1 MIKKKIKEIIMSEI
15 IGKKLGGCTIESKIG
30 QGGMGTV
37 YKAHHETL
45 NISVAIKI
53 FHAQP
58 DSSGSKERFL
68 REAQLMAQLRHPNIV
83 SVMNAGIEDDIH
95 FIVMEYIEGGN
106 LLSLINK
113 NKALPVQ
120 NAIGIAVD
128 ILHSLDFAKSNSIV
142 HRDIKPENILID
154 SSGHARLA
162 DLGLARAVSSEH
174 LTQSNMMLGSPHYIA
189 PEQANNSSNV
199 DCRSDIYSLGCS
211 LFHMLSGKEPF
222 PGNSLIEI
230 VMNHTQK
237 PVPYLVDYDKQLPSG
252 IADIVFKMMQK
263 EPEKRFSDPT
273 SIINALTPFLPNDR
287 KPYSVPL
294 HSTSGR
300 KSPSKIPY
308 TGIATG
314 VVILLIIVLSFFL
327 RKDTLKS
334 EAPVVTPDTLSI
346 NKPDTQS
353 ASADS
358 TKKPDNKPQKRVKKK
373 TQKISQV
380 AATETVAVSSSEN
393 PLTGIVKIGDTEALR
408 SMLQKGVSPKCAPGS
423 PTTPLH
429 EAVRRGLSV
438 ETQLLVKNG
447 APINVLDSKGLSPL
461 HYAIKEDAS
470 FIVKMLLENGADP
483 NLNTKS
489 GKTPLQMAESVDS
502 ELESVLEKFGAK

>member
-1 MIKKKIKEIIMSEI
+1 MNEL

-45 NISVAIKI
+45 NIPVAIKI

-58 DSSGSKERFL
+58 DSPGSQERFL

-83 SVMNAGIEDDIH
+83 AVMNAGIEGDIH

-106 LLSLINK
+106 LLSLINRK
-113 NKALPVQ
+113 KTLPVQ
-120 NAIGIAVD
+120 EAIGIAID
-128 ILHSLDFAKSNSIV
+128 ILHALDIAKSNSIV

-154 SSGHARLA
+154 SSGHAKLA

-199 DCRSDIYSLGCS
+199 DYRSDIYSLGCT

-263 EPEKRFSDPT
+263 EPEKRFTEPS
-273 SIINALTPFLPNDR
+273 SIIEALSPFQPNNR
-287 KPYSVPL
+287 KPYPSTPQHSASEKKPQSRVP
-294 HSTSGR
+294 
-300 KSPSKIPY
+300 Y
-308 TGIATG
+308 AGIA
-314 VVILLIIVLSFFL
+314 VVIVILLIITSLIFLKKDSKYKEPSF
-327 RKDTLKS
+327 
-334 EAPVVTPDTLSI
+334 TPTDTLSI
-346 NKPDTQS
+346 NKPDTQK
-353 ASADS
+353 AADS
-358 TKKPDNKPQKRVKKK
+358 TKAPTVKPQKNTKNKI
-373 TQKISQV
+373 QKIQLSTPSEQPI
-380 AATETVAVSSSEN
+380 SSSTEN
-393 PLTGIVKIGDTEALR
+393 PLIQIVKIGDTETLR
-408 SMLQKGVSPKCAPGS
+408 HMLQKGVSPICEPGS

-429 EAVRRGLSV
+429 EAVRRGLSE
-438 ETQLLVKNG
+438 ETQLLLKSG
-447 APINVLDSKGLSPL
+447 APANVLDSKGLSPL
-461 HYAIKEDAS
+461 HYAIKDNAS
-470 FIVKMLLENGADP
+470 FMVNMLLENGADP
-483 NLNTKS
+483 NLKTKS
-489 GKTPLQMAESVDS
+489 GKTPLQMAQSVDS

>member
-1 MIKKKIKEIIMSEI
+1 MSEI

-45 NISVAIKI
+45 NIAVAIKI

-58 DSSGSKERFL
+58 DSPGSKERFL

-83 SVMNAGIEDDIH
+83 AVMNAGIEDDIH

-106 LLSLINK
+106 LLSLINRK
-113 NKALPVQ
+113 KTLPVQ
-120 NAIGIAVD
+120 DAAGIAID
-128 ILHSLDFAKSNSIV
+128 ILHALDFAKSHSIV

-154 SSGHARLA
+154 NSGHAKLA

-199 DCRSDIYSLGCS
+199 DFRSDIYSLGCT

-222 PGNSLIEI
+222 PGNSVIEI
-230 VMNHTQK
+230 IMNHTQK
-237 PVPYLVDYDKQLPSG
+237 PVPYLVDYDKQLTPD

-263 EPEKRFSDPT
+263 ELEKRFTDPA
-273 SIINALTPFLPNDR
+273 SIITALTPFIPGDR
-287 KPYSVPL
+287 KQSPTTPLSSAPEKKSRSKVPFA
-294 HSTSGR
+294 
-300 KSPSKIPY
+300 
-308 TGIATG
+308 GITAG
-314 VVILLIIVLSFFL
+314 VIILLIIGLLFFI
-327 RKDTLKS
+327 KNSATKPES
-334 EAPVVTPDTLSI
+334 SPAAADTLSI
-346 NKPDTQS
+346 NKPDTQA

-358 TKKPDNKPQKRVKKK
+358 SKPDVKPQKKSKKK
-373 TQKISQV
+373 VQKPSQPGTITT
-380 AATETVAVSSSEN
+380 ADAGNTEN
-393 PLTGIVKIGDTEALR
+393 PLIGVVKIGDTEALR
-408 SMLQKGVSPKCAPGS
+408 SMLQKGVSPKCDFGS

-429 EAVRRGLSV
+429 EAVRRGLTV

-447 APINVLDSKGLSPL
+447 APVNVLDSKGFSPL
-461 HYAIKEDAS
+461 HYAIKDNAS
-470 FIVKMLLENGADP
+470 FLVKMLLENGADP
-483 NLNTKS
+483 NLKAIN
-489 GKTPLQMAESVDS
+489 GKTPFQMAQSVDS
-502 ELESVLEKFGAK
+502 ELESLLEKFGAK

>member
-1 MIKKKIKEIIMSEI
+1 MNEL

-45 NISVAIKI
+45 NIAVAIKI
-53 FHAQP
+53 FHTQP
-58 DSSGSKERFL
+58 DSPGSKERFL

-83 SVMNAGIEDDIH
+83 AVMNAGIEDDIH

-113 NKALPVQ
+113 KKTLPVQ
-120 NAIGIAVD
+120 DAIGITID
-128 ILHSLDFAKSNSIV
+128 ILQALDFAKSNSIV

-154 SSGHARLA
+154 SSGHAKLA

-199 DCRSDIYSLGCS
+199 DYRSDIYSLGCT
-211 LFHMLSGKEPF
+211 LFHMLSGNEPF

-263 EPEKRFSDPT
+263 EPEKRFTDP
-273 SIINALTPFLPNDR
+273 SGIIDALSPFQPNSR
-287 KPYSVPL
+287 KPYPSTPQHSASANKTRSQVP
-294 HSTSGR
+294 
-300 KSPSKIPY
+300 Y
-308 TGIATG
+308 AWIATA
-314 VVILLIIVLSFFL
+314 VVILLIISSLIFLKKGPKHIEPSVATTDKLS
-327 RKDTLKS
+327 
-334 EAPVVTPDTLSI
+334 V
-346 NKPDTQS
+346 NKPDTQK
-353 ASADS
+353 AADTVKS
-358 TKKPDNKPQKRVKKK
+358 PAVKAQQNTKKKAQK
-373 TQKISQV
+373 TQLSTV
-380 AATETVAVSSSEN
+380 TEQSTAGSTEN
-393 PLTGIVKIGDTEALR
+393 PLTHIVKIGDTQTLR
-408 SMLQKGVSPKCAPGS
+408 SMLQKGVSPKCDPGS

-429 EAVRRGLSV
+429 EAVRRGLSD
-438 ETQLLVKNG
+438 ETQLLLKSG

-461 HYAIKEDAS
+461 HYAIKDNAS
-470 FIVKMLLENGADP
+470 FLVKMLLENGADP
-483 NLNTKS
+483 NLKTKT
-489 GKTPLQMAESVDS
+489 GKTPLQMAQSVDS

>member
-1 MIKKKIKEIIMSEI
+1 MSDI

-45 NISVAIKI
+45 NIAVAIKI

-58 DSSGSKERFL
+58 DSPGSKERFL

-106 LLSLINK
+106 LLSLINRK
-113 NKALPVQ
+113 KTIPLQ
-120 NAIGIAVD
+120 DAIRITID
-128 ILHSLDFAKSNSIV
+128 ILQALDFAKSNSIV

-154 SSGHARLA
+154 SSGHAKLA

-199 DCRSDIYSLGCS
+199 DYRSDIYSLGCT

-222 PGNSLIEI
+222 PGSSLIEI

-263 EPEKRFSDPT
+263 EPEKRFTDPT
-273 SIINALTPFLPNDR
+273 SIIEALSLFQPSGR
-287 KPYSVPL
+287 KPYPSTPP
-294 HSTSGR
+294 HSASGK
-300 KSPSKIPY
+300 KSQSQVLY
-308 TGIATG
+308 AGIAA
-314 VVILLIIVLSFFL
+314 VIVILLIMTSLTFL
-327 RKDTLKS
+327 KKESTQKKPS
-334 EAPVVTPDTLSI
+334 AAITDTLSI
-346 NKPDTQS
+346 NKPDTQT
-353 ASADS
+353 SADS
-358 TKKPDNKPQKRVKKK
+358 TKAPVAKSQKDVKKNIK
-373 TQKISQV
+373 KVRLSAGQSHRASV
-380 AATETVAVSSSEN
+380 AAEN
-393 PLTGIVKIGDTEALR
+393 PLIHIVKIGDTETLR
-408 SMLQKGVSPKCAPGS
+408 SMLQKGISPKCEPGS

-429 EAVRRGLSV
+429 EAVQRGLSR

-447 APINVLDSKGLSPL
+447 APINILDYKGLSPL
-461 HYAIKEDAS
+461 HYAIKENAS

-483 NLNTKS
+483 NLKTKT
-489 GKTPLQMAESVDS
+489 GKTPLQMAQSIDS
-502 ELESVLEKFGAK
+502 ELESMLEKFGAK